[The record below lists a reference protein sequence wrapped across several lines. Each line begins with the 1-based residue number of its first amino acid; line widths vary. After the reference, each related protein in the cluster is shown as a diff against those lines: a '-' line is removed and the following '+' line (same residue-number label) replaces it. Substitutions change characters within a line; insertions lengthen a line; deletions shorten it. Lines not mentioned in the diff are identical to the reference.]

1 MHILVATDGSD
12 TANRAIEF
20 AARLTKD
27 HGNHLKIV
35 NVVGELDSYPEQL
48 AEFARQEHVTPEVF
62 LSELSEQ
69 ILKMA
74 ERRAAEIGVSTIQ
87 LESQRGDA
95 AKWIIDI
102 ARRDRVD
109 VTVLGKRGLGR
120 LPGLLLGS
128 VSQKVVTIAPIPVI
142 VVP

>member
-12 TANRAIEF
+12 TANRAVEF
-20 AARLTKD
+20 AARLAND
-27 HGNHLKIV
+27 HGSHLKIV
-35 NVVGELDSYPEQL
+35 NVVGDLDPYPEQL

-74 ERRAAEIGVSTIQ
+74 EQRAAEIGVSTIQ

-109 VTVLGKRGLGR
+109 VTVLGKRGLGQ

>member
-1 MHILVATDGSD
+1 
-12 TANRAIEF
+12 
-20 AARLTKD
+20 
-27 HGNHLKIV
+27 
-35 NVVGELDSYPEQL
+35 
-48 AEFARQEHVTPEVF
+48 
-62 LSELSEQ
+62 
-69 ILKMA
+69 MA
-74 ERRAAEIGVSTIQ
+74 EQRAAEIGVSTIQ